1 MTRGSPPGLRFLAIA
16 LAAIRRHAA
25 GVIHLAMKSLLLP
38 LLVASVGLP
47 AVFTRAEE
55 PAVPALEAGAGI
67 SPAAFSQIDWI
78 RGEAP
83 AEWEPGALYLI
94 ECWATWCGPCIAVI
108 PKLNEL
114 HLNFKDKG
122 LRIIGVNVW
131 EDGIDKVREFV
142 TARGDG
148 MAYPIAYTGRGGAF
162 ETEWLV
168 PAGVRGI
175 PHAFVVRDG
184 KLLVKTHPGYLTEE
198 VVTGLLAGGEAADAA
213 IAGIDNL
220 LRQREEIGLALRAFN
235 QAASSG
241 DLPAMEE
248 AYAKAEAAGAD
259 PLMTRQHRADLAI
272 ARKDWADVS
281 AILEASSDNSPSNHT
296 ALQTILRRFDG
307 NDEAPADLVRQALAA
322 FEPRLDHVFGPVEFH
337 TLANLEWRVGNK
349 ERALVRIRQAVE
361 RASDERNARVG
372 VPADFYRRIA
382 DAFESG
388 EPPARETVGEWL
400 REALEAR
407 KQAAKP
413 ADS

>member
-1 MTRGSPPGLRFLAIA
+1 
-16 LAAIRRHAA
+16 
-25 GVIHLAMKSLLLP
+25 MKSLLLP
-38 LLVASVGLP
+38 LLAAFVSLP
-47 AVFTRAEE
+47 AVSTRAEE
-55 PAVPALEAGAGI
+55 PAAPALEAGAAI
-67 SPAAFSQIDWI
+67 SPAALSQIDWI

-83 AEWEPGALYLI
+83 AEWEPGAVYLI
-94 ECWATWCGPCIAVI
+94 ECWATWCGPCIAAI

-142 TARGDG
+142 TSRGHG

-184 KLLVKTHPGYLTEE
+184 KLLIKTHPSYLTEE

-213 IAGIDNL
+213 LAGIDQL
-220 LRQREEIGLALRAFN
+220 LRQREEIGLALRAFS
-235 QAASSG
+235 QAANAG
-241 DLPAMEE
+241 NLPAMEE
-248 AYAKAEAAGAD
+248 AYARAEAAGAD
-259 PLMTRQHRADLAI
+259 PLMTRQHRAELAI
-272 ARKDWADVS
+272 ARKDWADLS
-281 AILEASSDNSPSNHT
+281 AVIELSTDGGPNNQMT
-296 ALQTILRRFDG
+296 LQTILRRFDA
-307 NDEAPADLVRQALAA
+307 NDEISADLIRQALAA
-322 FEPRLDHVFGPVEFH
+322 YEPRLGTVFGPVEFH

-361 RASDERNARVG
+361 RAADERNARVG

-388 EPPARETVGEWL
+388 EPPSRETVGEWL
-400 REALEAR
+400 REALESR
-407 KQAAKP
+407 KEAAKP